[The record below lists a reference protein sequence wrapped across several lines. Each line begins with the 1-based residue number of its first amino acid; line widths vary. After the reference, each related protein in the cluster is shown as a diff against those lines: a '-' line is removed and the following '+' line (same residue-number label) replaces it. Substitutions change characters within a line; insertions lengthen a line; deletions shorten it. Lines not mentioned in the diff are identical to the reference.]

1 MYFSV
6 KRIIAASIGVPLMV
20 DLEIALSIGKGILYG
35 YEDTIDSYLCP
46 PIAIDDDEG
55 FELSKEV
62 VREGTVLTKNNG
74 VSIPRFDYFKLKL
87 N

>member
-1 MYFSV
+1 MYFSL

-20 DLEIALSIGKGILYG
+20 GLEIALCIGKGILYG
-35 YEDTIDSYLCP
+35 YEDTINSFLCP

-55 FELSKEV
+55 FKLSKNV
-62 VREGTVLTKNNG
+62 VREEAFYQK
-74 VSIPRFDYFKLKL
+74 IMEYRFQDLIIS